1 MLATPAAAVACG
13 GTERYRA
20 KPPRSGERTALAI
33 GDSVMLGAVSQ
44 LTRRGF
50 EVDVA
55 GCRLFSQGLSVLAAR
70 GGSLPGV
77 VVIALGTNWT
87 VQHRQVRRALIIL
100 GRRRVLGLVTPR
112 EVGGA
117 RSSDQ
122 AVMRAAGERWPR
134 RVKVLDWVRYSSGH
148 ANWFWGDGLHLQPRG
163 ARALT
168 RLLAPALKWAPPDY
182 DAPAP
187 ASIAPAGDFA
197 PSATGSGER
206 PAGSHASTRPPGPGP
221 ALAWAAVVF
230 LIAAIGLA
238 AMLNAGSARGAES
251 G

>member
-1 MLATPAAAVACG
+1 MAAIPAAAEACG
-13 GTERYRA
+13 GTERSRA
-20 KPPRSGERTALAI
+20 KTPRSGERTALAI
-33 GDSVMLGAVSQ
+33 GDSVMLGAVGQ

-70 GGSLPGV
+70 GDSLPGV

-87 VQHRQVRRALIIL
+87 VEHRQVRRALIIL
-100 GRRRVLGLVTPR
+100 GRQRVLGLVTPR

-117 RSSDQ
+117 SSSDQ

-148 ANWFWGDGLHLQPRG
+148 ANWFWADGLHLQPRG

-168 RLLAPALKWAPPDY
+168 RLVAPALKWPPPDY
-182 DAPAP
+182 DEPPP
-187 ASIAPAGDFA
+187 ASTAPAGDS
-197 PSATGSGER
+197 PPPVSGLEETSGGSRDSA
-206 PAGSHASTRPPGPGP
+206 RPPGPGP
-221 ALAWAAVVF
+221 VLAWAAVVL
-230 LIAAIGLA
+230 LIAAIALA
-238 AMLNAGSARGAES
+238 AALNAGSARGAES

>member
-1 MLATPAAAVACG
+1 M
-13 GTERYRA
+13 
-20 KPPRSGERTALAI
+20 
-33 GDSVMLGAVSQ
+33 
-44 LTRRGF
+44 
-50 EVDVA
+50 
-55 GCRLFSQGLSVLAAR
+55 
-70 GGSLPGV
+70 

-87 VQHRQVRRALIIL
+87 VEHRQVRRALIIL
-100 GRRRVLGLVTPR
+100 GRQRVLGLVTPR

-168 RLLAPALKWAPPDY
+168 RLLAPALRWPPPDY
-182 DAPAP
+182 DAPPP
-187 ASIAPAGDFA
+187 ASIARGRATIAAPAA
-197 PSATGSGER
+197 GSGER
-206 PAGSHASTRPPGPGP
+206 ARATRPGRGPPSRGP
-221 ALAWAAVVF
+221 PSSL
-230 LIAAIGLA
+230 LIAAIALA
-238 AMLNAGSARGAES
+238 AALNAGSARGAES